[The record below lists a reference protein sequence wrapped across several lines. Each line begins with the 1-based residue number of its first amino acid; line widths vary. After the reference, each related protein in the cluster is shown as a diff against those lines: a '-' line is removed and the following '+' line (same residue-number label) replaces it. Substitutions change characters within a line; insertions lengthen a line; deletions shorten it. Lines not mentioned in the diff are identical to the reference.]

1 MCKLHLLPKCH
12 SVPKVAYK
20 AVPDRLAPL
29 AEFSWLLC
37 LSPLGLDCHL
47 ISGKTFEFS
56 LHKGRW
62 MAPPC
67 FIVSCDRIFY
77 SHLLSLNLV

>member
-12 SVPKVAYK
+12 SVLKVAYK

-37 LSPLGLDCHL
+37 LSPVGLDCHL
-47 ISGKTFEFS
+47 ISGKT
-56 LHKGRW
+56 
-62 MAPPC
+62 
-67 FIVSCDRIFY
+67 
-77 SHLLSLNLV
+77 